1 MFTDTPNIWTG
12 DELEN
17 EQTEIVEV
25 PAEADL
31 VPLPTKEESLAIIE
45 TSSISEEHKGLLQS
59 LTEMNEVSKVLTA
72 IRDSE
77 TQEQRKSLIRAW
89 SENFITVRFQ
99 NNGIVERLKRKLL
112 ERLLDNVEN
121 LDLETTYQILT
132 SLQDVTSIDAQT
144 AMSQI
149 MGGGSSG
156 GGGNSGPT
164 FNLNIA
170 NGDNANATANTM
182 NVGAGP
188 AVTQLKEVAA
198 MNNSLNAWNNVNMPR
213 KEKNVTDAEV
223 IDK

>member
-17 EQTEIVEV
+17 EQTELVEV

-31 VPLPTKEESLAIIE
+31 VPLPTKEESLEIIE

-72 IRDSE
+72 LRDNE

-99 NNGIVERLKRKLL
+99 NNGIVEKLKRKLL

-121 LDLETTYQILT
+121 LDLETTHQILS

-149 MGGGSSG
+149 MGGGSG

-213 KEKNVTDAEV
+213 KEKNVTDVTPEN
-223 IDK
+223 